1 MKDHRRL
8 LSGLLAAVMVMSQ
21 SASVLAAESV
31 NAVPAADQAVATD
44 SLEAYGFPGGYE
56 LDEKDME
63 LKMDMAANGMVGT
76 LEGSEEGRNYREGK
90 IWFLADD
97 REDAEAIAGSYG
109 ATLINFSYGVG
120 TAELNGGKTVLDAVT
135 AAADTGSQLPPVE
148 PVYISEIE
156 PDVETDGNDDLDA
169 SGASV
174 TVEPALTWK
183 DYLVGNN
190 SKEDDSAYQDPIL
203 DNPDPLLTDPSNLED
218 SKTQYQYQHD
228 QVNTWEAWGSS
239 IGSPDVKVAVVDTGV
254 FADHEDFIDPSGK
267 SIVVKAVDVTKSK
280 AGEVTGEHGTHVA
293 GIIGALVNNGK
304 GGAGIAPGVSIY
316 SYNVCY
322 CYEGRMDGDDIA
334 RGISAAMGKD
344 ESGKM
349 VEEPADII
357 NMSLGSTNYSASE
370 CALIKQAY
378 EDGICV
384 YASAGNNFTNV
395 RCYPA
400 AYTSTKDTG
409 IVSVGSTDY
418 NGKRADYSNFG
429 SWVTVCAPG
438 TNIRST
444 VPYFKG
450 KDNKDAYKHTRPT
463 STGEEIYHVLP
474 VDTISNNCYETMS
487 GTSMAAPVVTGVA
500 ALYLSAYGPSLG
512 GSKVLV
518 GRDLPKKM
526 KELLLSGG
534 TEVKDLGKRV
544 NAGAMFSKESKTPAI
559 IALDDEY
566 NQVPKDKPNKN
577 IYRDVYYVVFSS
589 KASLSNNRIKT
600 SSVKYNTWYKEKI
613 YYTVDGDEPKV
624 DPETLTVTSG
634 TLYDPAKPLFIANFK
649 PGSKHTIRAL
659 AVTSAKKVT
668 GVSSI
673 TVYAPEIQ
681 KKTMSPTVKKIDLFA
696 ESTADAKK
704 DRNKGKKSVIYFSDS
719 IFAPYSA
726 TATGSAGDELQAASS
741 SLFFDQIKPTLTFT
755 NGTVAGVGDF
765 TEDQLD
771 CMIWGSNNGSVLT
784 VIPNPD
790 GSCIVVPVKKGNC
803 KVNLWVYSNGKV
815 QKSKDISVTV
825 KQAIDEINIKG
836 LSSIDPGSGSK
847 TITTTYKAE
856 CLPKEASEKKVLWH
870 LIGGDALSSAGEAV
884 GVSSAQ
890 KINIGGG
897 TVEINEKNGKLKM
910 TGVRVNPSYPDSF
923 AVVAV
928 SADTQLVR
936 EYKEVVIG
944 NKTDESLKIGLNES
958 ELTYYQK
965 FVEKKKDRVVYNKK
979 NTCLKSFVVA
989 SADFPAEGNDNC
1001 VTLYS
1006 TDGVPVDWS
1015 SSDKNI
1021 ARVDALPGSLSANV
1035 YGMKSGSATIRC
1047 KAADGSGKS
1056 VSITVNVKNPVSG
1069 LEVGEDNFTDFYT
1082 LAVGK
1087 TVTPPSYVGKTY
1099 GTPSNST
1106 LTWGFSAGYVKADRE
1121 KGKVVL
1127 QDVDEDLTAALH
1139 GSSSGV
1145 SVNEKTG
1152 KLTINKSKWSSAY
1165 NDRVYIRVYAYTTDG
1180 TEYSDYTNYVI
1191 TTPVTGIKVTDGNG
1205 VPVNKGGVL
1214 EVSESGYGYSLRV
1227 ILEGQ
1232 GSNNENLQFGRASI
1246 TSSSS
1251 ECGGAAIID
1260 RIAYDKGL
1268 GAFYMDIR
1276 AVGGE
1281 KNGTATIKIKALD
1294 GSGKTTSFKI
1304 KTKNSVKI
1312 TKW

>member
-21 SASVLAAESV
+21 TSAVLAAESV
-31 NAVPAADQAVATD
+31 NAVPAADGADQAVAAD

-56 LDEKDME
+56 PDAEDME
-63 LKMDMAANGMVGT
+63 LKADMAANGMVAT
-76 LEGSEEGRNYREGK
+76 LEASEEGTDYREGE

-148 PVYISEIE
+148 PVYINELE
-156 PDVETDGNDDLDA
+156 PVVETDGNDDLDA
-169 SGASV
+169 AGASV
-174 TVEPALTWK
+174 TVDSALTWK
-183 DYLVGNN
+183 DYLCGEN
-190 SKEDDSAYQDPIL
+190 SKEDDPGYQEPIL
-203 DNPDPLLTDPSNLED
+203 DNPDPLLTDPSNLKD

-254 FADHEDFIDPSGK
+254 FAEHEDFIDPESGK
-267 SIVVKAVDVTKSK
+267 SIVVKAVDVTKSH
-280 AGEVTGEHGTHVA
+280 AGVVTGEHGTHVA

-316 SYNVCY
+316 SYNVAY
-322 CYEGRMDGDDIA
+322 CYEGRMDNDDIM

-344 ESGKM
+344 ENGKM

-357 NMSLGSTNYSASE
+357 NLSLGGSAYSPSE
-370 CALIKQAY
+370 CRLIKEAY
-378 EDGICV
+378 ENGICV
-384 YASAGNNFTNV
+384 FAAAGNNYTNV
-395 RCYPA
+395 RSYPA
-400 AYTSTKDTG
+400 AFTSTKDTG

-418 NGKRADYSNFG
+418 NGKRASYSNFG
-429 SWVTVCAPG
+429 PWVTVCAPG
-438 TNIRST
+438 TTIRST

-450 KDNKDAYKHTRPT
+450 TDNMPAYEHTAG
-463 STGEEIYHVLP
+463 SEIYHILP
-474 VDTISNNCYETMS
+474 VDTLSNNCYDEMS
-487 GTSMAAPVVTGVA
+487 GTSMATPVVSGVA

-526 KELLLSGG
+526 KEILVSCG
-534 TEVKDLGKRV
+534 TEVKDIGKRV
-544 NAGAMFSKESKTPAI
+544 NAGTMFGKESKTPAI

-624 DPETLTVTSG
+624 EPSSLTVKSG
-634 TLYDPAKPLFIANFK
+634 TLYDPTKPLFIGNFK

-681 KKTMSPTVKKIDLFA
+681 KKTMNPTVKKIDLFA

-704 DRNKGKKSVIYFSDS
+704 DRDKGKKSVIY
-719 IFAPYSA
+719 YSEGLLDLVGA
-726 TATGSAGDELQAASS
+726 SAAGSTENELQAASS
-741 SLFFDQIKPTLTFT
+741 SLFIDQIKPTLTFT

-771 CMIWGSNNGSVLT
+771 CMIWGASNGSVLT

-856 CLPKEASEKKVLWH
+856 CLPKEASEKKVYWH
-870 LIGGDALSSAGEAV
+870 LIGGEALSSAGEAV
-884 GVSSAQ
+884 GVSYAQ

-897 TVEINEKNGKLKM
+897 TVEINEKSGKLKM
-910 TGVRVNPSYPDSF
+910 TGVRVNTSYPDSF

-928 SADTQLVR
+928 SADTQMVH

-944 NKTDESLKIGLNES
+944 NKTDERLRIGVKGS
-958 ELTYYQK
+958 ELTYYQT
-965 FVEKKKDRVVYNKK
+965 FVEKKKERVVYNKSK
-979 NTCLKSFVVA
+979 TCLKSFVLA
-989 SADFPAEGNDNC
+989 SADLPGEGNDNC
-1001 VTLYS
+1001 MTLYS
-1006 TDGVPVDWS
+1006 TDDVPIDWS
-1015 SSDKNI
+1015 SADKSI
-1021 ARVDALPGSLSANV
+1021 ARVDARPGSLSANV
-1035 YGMKSGSATIRC
+1035 YGMKKGSTTIKC

-1069 LEVGEDNFTDFYT
+1069 LEVGEDNFLDFYT

-1087 TVTPPSYVGKTY
+1087 TVTPPSHVGKTY
-1099 GTPSNST
+1099 GAPSNTT
-1106 LTWGFSAGYVKADRE
+1106 LTWGYEAGYVEADKE
-1121 KGKVVL
+1121 KETAVIH
-1127 QDVDEDLTAALH
+1127 DIDIDLTLRLH
-1139 GSSSGV
+1139 DPSCGV

-1152 KLTINKSKWSSAY
+1152 KLTINKNKWPSAL
-1165 NDRVYIRVYAYTTDG
+1165 NDKVFIRVHAQTTDG
-1180 TEYSDYTNYVI
+1180 TSYGSYADYVI
-1191 TTPVTGIKVTDGNG
+1191 TTPVTGIKVTDGSGN
-1205 VPVNKGGVL
+1205 PISKGELL
-1214 EVSESGYGYSLRV
+1214 EASQSGYGYDLRV

-1232 GSNNENLQFGRASI
+1232 GSNNSNLQYGRVSI

-1251 ECGGAAIID
+1251 ECGGAAIVS
-1260 RIAYDKGL
+1260 RSAYDKDL
-1268 GAFYMDIR
+1268 GVFYMGIR
-1276 AVGGE
+1276 ANGGE
-1281 KNGTATIKIKALD
+1281 KKGTATINIKALD
-1294 GSGKTTSFKI
+1294 GSGKTFSFKI
-1304 KTKNSVKI
+1304 RTEEGVKI
-1312 TKW
+1312 NKW